1 MSTLEERIEQ
11 IKTQF
16 IGKTG
21 LRVLLVEGPDDV
33 DAYRIFLG
41 RKFPEW
47 EKSWL
52 LAAAGSKSDVVKMI
66 KREAGWLGLV
76 DRDEW
81 TETEIAEKKKEECAN
96 LTVLP
101 RFCLESYLIDPADLW
116 AAFPEKQRSKIEGG
130 EAQFRSA
137 VLADLTEWV
146 RHAALWHGVR
156 PLWRQ
161 LRSLGFPDS
170 VLGNPPMPDDAA
182 LRAKFA
188 EWHATLDADTVLAGV
203 HALESTLGAEEV
215 STLCA
220 QWLHAKS
227 FYPQVVHQT
236 LNRLLGQ
243 KPAKERRLA
252 ILRTRTVPDDLAPL
266 WEAMGLVVAP

>member
-11 IKTQF
+11 VKTQF

-21 LRVLLVEGPDDV
+21 LRVLLVEGPNDV

-47 EKSWL
+47 EKAWI
-52 LAAAGSKSDVVKMI
+52 LAAAGNKADVVRMLCK
-66 KREAGWLGLV
+66 EPNWLGMV

-81 TETEIAEKKKEECAN
+81 TEVEIAEKKAECAN
-96 LTVLP
+96 LMVSP
-101 RFCLESYLIDPADLW
+101 RFCLESYLIDPAELW
-116 AAFPEKQRSKIEGG
+116 EAFPEKQRAKIVGG
-130 EAQFRSA
+130 EAQFRNA
-137 VLADLTEWV
+137 LHAELTEWI

-182 LRAKFA
+182 LLAKFA
-188 EWHATLDADTVLAGV
+188 QWHVTLDADAVLAGV
-203 HALESTLGAEEV
+203 HALEIRLCAEDE
-215 STLCA
+215 SRLCA

-252 ILRTRTVPDDLAPL
+252 ILRTRTLPDDLVPL
-266 WEAMGLVVAP
+266 WQAMGLAATP

>member
-1 MSTLEERIEQ
+1 MSTLEERIAQ

-21 LRVLLVEGPDDV
+21 LRVLLLEGQDDV
-33 DAYRIFLG
+33 DAYRIFLN

-47 EKSWL
+47 EKEWL
-52 LAAAGSKSDVVKMI
+52 LAPAGNKGDVVRMLK
-66 KREAGWLGLV
+66 KEANWLGLV

-81 TETEIAEKKKEECAN
+81 TEAEIAEKKADHVN
-96 LTVLP
+96 LSVSP
-101 RFCLESYLIDPADLW
+101 RFCLESYLIDPAELW
-116 AAFPEKQRSKIEGG
+116 AALPSKQRAKIPGG
-130 EAQFRSA
+130 EAQFRSEL
-137 VLADLTEWV
+137 LADLIEWV

-170 VLGNPPMPDDAA
+170 VLGNPPMLDDVA

-188 EWHATLDADTVLAGV
+188 EWHVTLDADAVLASV
-203 HALESTLGAEEV
+203 HALEAQLGAEDI
-215 STLCA
+215 SKLCEK
-220 QWLHAKS
+220 WLHAKS

-236 LNRLLGQ
+236 LNHLLGQ

-252 ILRTRTVPDDLAPL
+252 ILRTRTVPDDLESL
-266 WEAMGLVVAP
+266 WRAMGLVASP

>member
-47 EKSWL
+47 EKAWL
-52 LAAAGSKSDVVKMI
+52 LAPAGNKADVVRMLEKEPNWI
-66 KREAGWLGLV
+66 GLV

-81 TETEIAEKKKEECAN
+81 TEAEIAEKKVAYAN
-96 LTVLP
+96 LTVSP
-101 RFCLESYLIDPADLW
+101 RFCVESYLIDPAELW
-116 AAFPEKQRSKIEGG
+116 AAFPGKQREKVLGG
-130 EAQFRSA
+130 EVQFRSE
-137 VLADLTEWV
+137 VLATQTEWI
-146 RHAALWHGVR
+146 RHAALWHSVR

-170 VLGNPPMPDDAA
+170 VLGNPPMPDDEA

-188 EWHATLDADTVLAGV
+188 EWHVTLDADAVLVAV
-203 HALESTLGAEEV
+203 QALEVQLGAEEV
-215 STLCA
+215 SKLCA

-227 FYPQVVHQT
+227 FYAQVVHKT

-243 KPAKERRLA
+243 KPARERRLA
-252 ILRTRTVPDDLAPL
+252 ILRTRSIPDDLAPV
-266 WEAMGLVVAP
+266 WQAMGLATPP

>member
-1 MSTLEERIEQ
+1 MSALDERIQQ

-33 DAYRIFLG
+33 DAFRVFLG

-52 LAAAGSKSDVVKMI
+52 LAAAGNKADVVKML
-66 KREAGWLGLV
+66 KKENDWFGLV

-81 TETEIAEKKKEECAN
+81 TETEISEKQSECKH
-96 LTVLP
+96 LMVLP
-101 RFCLESYLIDPADLW
+101 RFCLESYLVDPAELW
-116 AAFPEKQRSKIEGG
+116 AAFPEKQRVKIQGG
-130 EAQFRSA
+130 EAEFHKA
-137 VLADLTEWV
+137 LLADRTEWG

-161 LRSLGFPDS
+161 LRNAGFPDS
-170 VLGNPPMPDDAA
+170 VLGNPPMPDDETLKA
-182 LRAKFA
+182 RFN
-188 EWHATLDADTVLAGV
+188 EWHATLDANAVLNGV
-203 HALESTLGAEEV
+203 HALEAKLASEKV
-215 STLCA
+215 SAFCA
-220 QWLHAKS
+220 QWLYAKD
-227 FYPQVVHQT
+227 FYPQVVHQV

-243 KPAKERRLA
+243 KPSKERRLA
-252 ILRTRTVPDDLAPL
+252 ILRTRTVPDDLNVL
-266 WEAMGLVVAP
+266 WQTMGLQ

>member
-81 TETEIAEKKKEECAN
+81 TETEIAEKKEECAN

-116 AAFPEKQRSKIEGG
+116 AAFPEKQRAKIAGG

-137 VLADLTEWV
+137 VLADLTEAGQRVVLLEGGMGGRGNASYKTSTNRAPRPPQPGEAGQEMWV
-146 RHAALWHGVR
+146 W
-156 PLWRQ
+156 
-161 LRSLGFPDS
+161 LRL
-170 VLGNPPMPDDAA
+170 
-182 LRAKFA
+182 
-188 EWHATLDADTVLAGV
+188 
-203 HALESTLGAEEV
+203 
-215 STLCA
+215 
-220 QWLHAKS
+220 
-227 FYPQVVHQT
+227 
-236 LNRLLGQ
+236 
-243 KPAKERRLA
+243 
-252 ILRTRTVPDDLAPL
+252 
-266 WEAMGLVVAP
+266 